1 MQSSHAATAVR
12 AAFDEPNLIAD
23 AGLLTLVRLAERAG
37 LPDLAAAIR
46 IDGAAN
52 SGGAHPAAKVMSLLG
67 AMCAGADS
75 IDDDARLRH
84 GAMARAFGGIRAPST
99 LGTFLRSFTHGHNRQ
114 LHRVHRQFLAELA
127 RHAPLLPGADQVM
140 FIDIDPT
147 HRRVYGHAKQGA
159 EVGRLKGQRTLHPI
173 LATLSTP
180 IARPVIGA
188 VRLRRGKAADV
199 RGAESFVAEALA
211 VAKEAGGTGI
221 RLVRADS
228 KFYTADVVASCRRAG
243 TRFSLATGMNPS
255 IAAAISRIPQES
267 WTAIR
272 YPDTGETVSD
282 AQVAETEYTAF
293 TGRKKAEQVTARLI
307 VRRVRRLNTEVT
319 QGQGELF
326 TTWRYHPVFTDRPF
340 PMLDAELDHR
350 RHAVVEQAI
359 ADGKS
364 GPLAHLPSGS
374 FQANAAWLTLCAMS
388 HNLLRAAGALASRFH
403 AKATTATL
411 RAHLVPLALARR
423 LPGPV
428 RRGSPA
434 ATCDLI
440 LTPNHTPTARPA
452 TGDTATP
459 TAPDPESTR
468 TGRDRARQAPHALTS
483 APHTADRRRT
493 RPMPQSSRFG
503 CAGDPKGGARSQR
516 STIDAGRAPPRT
528 GRLPGGQ
535 IPGLGISPQ
544 DRYRASDAHP
554 PAARIRR
561 GTGLVQADGDW
572 IRDDGAL

>member
-1 MQSSHAATAVR
+1 MQSCHAATAVT

-23 AGLLTLVRLAERAG
+23 AGLLPLVRLAERAG

-46 IDGAAN
+46 IEGAAN

-75 IDDDARLRH
+75 IDDADRLRH

-114 LHRVHRQFLAELA
+114 LQRVHRRFLAELA
-127 RHAPLLPGADQVM
+127 RQTPLLPGADQVM

-211 VAKEAGGTGI
+211 VAKDAGGTGI

-243 TRFSLATGMNPS
+243 ARFSLTTGMNPS
-255 IAAAISRIPQES
+255 IAAAITRIPDRS

-272 YPDTGETVSD
+272 YPDAFVDPDTGEMVSD
-282 AQVAETEYTAF
+282 AEIAEIEYTAF

-307 VRRVRRLNTEVT
+307 VRRVRRLNAEVT

-326 TTWRYHPVFTDRPF
+326 TAWRYHPVFTDSPF

-350 RHAVVEQAI
+350 RHAVIEQAI

-364 GPLAHLPSGS
+364 GPLAHLPSGN
-374 FQANAAWLTLCAMS
+374 FQANAAWLTLWAMS
-388 HNLLRAAGALASRFH
+388 HNLLRAAGALTSHFH
-403 AKATTATL
+403 ARATTATL
-411 RAHLVPLALARR
+411 RAHLIHVPARLAR
-423 LPGPV
+423 
-428 RRGSPA
+428 
-434 ATCDLI
+434 
-440 LTPNHTPTARPA
+440 TAR
-452 TGDTATP
+452 TQLTAHLP
-459 TAPDPESTR
+459 KHWPWQDAFLSLFD
-468 TGRDRARQAPHALTS
+468 AVH
-483 APHTADRRRT
+483 
-493 RPMPQSSRFG
+493 RP
-503 CAGDPKGGARSQR
+503 
-516 STIDAGRAPPRT
+516 
-528 GRLPGGQ
+528 
-535 IPGLGISPQ
+535 
-544 DRYRASDAHP
+544 P
-554 PAARIRR
+554 PA
-561 GTGLVQADGDW
+561 L
-572 IRDDGAL
+572 